1 MGLNPVQFGSDVIEQ
16 FCRFL
21 KGSFPIIDDNLK
33 MQFNDMLKVGEKNL
47 IAKGPYI
54 YLNKPFV
61 EGSRLDDLQKE
72 LNLHRTLKD
81 IFQFDAIHSHQE
93 KALRSVNQGK
103 NLIVSTG
110 TGSGKT
116 ESFLLPIVDAC
127 LKADENLVELCEIL

>member
-72 LNLHRTLKD
+72 PIPFEEYYTREEIVKQKPRILLTNYSQLEYLLLRNKDLELFATPTLKF
-81 IFQFDAIHSHQE
+81 IVFDEVHTYTG
-93 KALRSVNQGK
+93 AL
-103 NLIVSTG
+103 
-110 TGSGKT
+110 GS
-116 ESFLLPIVDAC
+116 
-127 LKADENLVELCEIL
+127 